1 MYVNMRGMSKMRTTF
16 SLDSRVLRAARIAAA
31 RSGKR
36 DSEIVEEALRSYLAL
51 DVVDRVRERATL
63 GAEAADALVYEELH
77 ASRAA
82 R

>member
-51 DVVDRVRERATL
+51 DVVDRVRVRATL

-77 ASRAA
+77 ASRAE

>member
-1 MYVNMRGMSKMRTTF
+1 MQRTRTTL

-31 RSGKR
+31 RAGKR
-36 DSEIVEEALRSYLAL
+36 DSEIVEEALRSYLGL
-51 DVVDRVRERATL
+51 GVVDAVRERAAI
-63 GAEAADALVYEELH
+63 GADAAERLAYNELH